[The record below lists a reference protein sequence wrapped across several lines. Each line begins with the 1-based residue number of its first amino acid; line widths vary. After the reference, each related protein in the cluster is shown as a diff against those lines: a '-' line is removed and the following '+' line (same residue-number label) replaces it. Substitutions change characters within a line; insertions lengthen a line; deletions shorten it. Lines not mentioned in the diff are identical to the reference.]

1 MPLSKGESI
10 FSRYFFLEKDF
21 SWVCVCG
28 KEWIYSNSKFT
39 PHCPQSTHS
48 NKIKRVSYI
57 YVVWGQRVSQIFF
70 FLSQEGV
77 RSFYT
82 QEANRLKKISRVFH
96 EQREANGV
104 VVVVVVVWIV
114 NIHCRLIHRLVSSSV
129 VENTFFECKML
140 KNAGVQ
146 TRRVYW
152 LPSTPGQRNVKTHNV
167 FLGFG
172 LINVHVSSLL
182 LLTFCCALLVVVF
195 LNGLFLL
202 RWWLGFGLA
211 QDRIRCAHE

>member
-1 MPLSKGESI
+1 MLFEDKG
-10 FSRYFFLEKDF
+10 FHRYFFSCRRDSSSVGEFMKKK
-21 SWVCVCG
+21 C
-28 KEWIYSNSKFT
+28 NSFFAFFT
-39 PHCPQSTHS
+39 GRFTKNRGPSSVTHIPCIS
-48 NKIKRVSYI
+48 RLLIRENATHTHTYI
-57 YVVWGQRVSQIFF
+57 
-70 FLSQEGV
+70 
-77 RSFYT
+77 

-152 LPSTPGQRNVKTHNV
+152 LPSTPGQRNVKNTT
-167 FLGFG
+167 
-172 LINVHVSSLL
+172 
-182 LLTFCCALLVVVF
+182 LTSF
-195 LNGLFLL
+195 
-202 RWWLGFGLA
+202 
-211 QDRIRCAHE
+211 